1 MKYKAKYLSTARK
14 DREEIKAYLN
24 QFSSKAYA
32 RLVGKIRRNIE
43 YAKTNPYM
51 YEVYERRPKF
61 RRMVVE
67 DYLVFYK
74 INESERLI
82 EVHHILHGMI
92 DIQSTIQ

>member
-1 MKYKAKYLSTARK
+1 MKYRAKFLITAK
-14 DREEIKAYLN
+14 QDREVIKAYLN
-24 QFSSKAYA
+24 QFSTKAYI
-32 RLVGKIRRNIE
+32 RLLAKIKRNIE
-43 YAKTNPYM
+43 YAKSNPYM
-51 YEVYERRPKF
+51 YEVYERRPNF

-92 DIQSTIQ
+92 DIQGTIQ